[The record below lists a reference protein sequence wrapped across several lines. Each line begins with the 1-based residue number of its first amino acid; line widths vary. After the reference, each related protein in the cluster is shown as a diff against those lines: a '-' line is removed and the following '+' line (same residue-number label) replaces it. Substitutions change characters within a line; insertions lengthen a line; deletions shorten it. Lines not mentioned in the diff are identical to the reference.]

1 MPERDPN
8 TTQAFLMD
16 SASDLVQV
24 TNPVIIILQ
33 GDFFLCA
40 LMFKSSSEQTVILQC
55 LPGPGFFCFFFFK
68 CNQSR
73 VNLLGRCNWDSLTCC
88 PVWKVLLGF
97 KQPGYIEM
105 IYFRSG
111 EMSRCWGIRDLMR

>member
-1 MPERDPN
+1 MRMPPRQRDPN

-55 LPGPGFFCFFFFK
+55 LPGPGFFCFFFLNATK
-68 CNQSR
+68 VES
-73 VNLLGRCNWDSLTCC
+73 TCLAD
-88 PVWKVLLGF
+88 VT
-97 KQPGYIEM
+97 
-105 IYFRSG
+105 
-111 EMSRCWGIRDLMR
+111 GIL